1 LFIKQ
6 LRGEAPK
13 VKYYINGRQYN
24 LPYYL
29 ADCIYPEWTV
39 FVKSITGGQ
48 LFSQKQQGNLQ
59 SIMLSCIIIHNM
71 IIDDERDI
79 EQVPLDLNEE
89 ANTYSVKAAT
99 IIS

>member
-1 LFIKQ
+1 
-6 LRGEAPK
+6 
-13 VKYYINGRQYN
+13 
-24 LPYYL
+24 
-29 ADCIYPEWTV
+29 
-39 FVKSITGGQ
+39 
-48 LFSQKQQGNLQ
+48 
-59 SIMLSCIIIHNM
+59 M